1 MPENPS
7 RMKTPLPTGL
17 TALAPLPGIGL
28 RVERVVPSLV
38 SRMLNQGSEPS
49 IPPGECHFFL
59 LPA

>member
-1 MPENPS
+1 
-7 RMKTPLPTGL
+7 MKTPLPTGL
-17 TALAPLPGIGL
+17 TALALLPGIGL
-28 RVERVVPSLV
+28 RVERVAPSMV